1 MENLHDRRKVY
12 EKAELLESQIE
23 QSPFEMFKI
32 WLKAAE
38 KDTSV
43 VEANAMDVSTV
54 DEDGCPRTR
63 IVLLKEYS
71 EEGFVFFTNYN
82 SYKGAAIAH
91 NPKACLH
98 FFWSTLERQVTI
110 KAEMVKTSAQDS
122 DAYFHSRPRGSQ
134 IGAVV
139 SPQSSVIPDRSFLE
153 EKLTE
158 TEKLFENKEVDRP
171 AHWGGYIA
179 KPYEIEF
186 WQGRPNR
193 LHDRIVYTKTE
204 DGAWKIERLAP

>member
-38 KDTSV
+38 EDTSV

-71 EEGFVFFTNYN
+71 DKGFVFFTNYN
-82 SYKGAAIAH
+82 SYKGTAIAH

-110 KAEMVKTSAQDS
+110 KAEMVKTSAEDS
-122 DAYFHSRPRGSQ
+122 DTYFHSRPRGSQ

-158 TEKLFENKEVDRP
+158 TEKLFENKEVERP
-171 AHWGGYIA
+171 EHWGGYIA

-193 LHDRIVYTKTE
+193 LHDRIVYTKVE
-204 DGAWKIERLAP
+204 DGSWTTERLAP

>member
-38 KDTSV
+38 EDKSV

-54 DEDGCPRTR
+54 DADGCPRTR

-98 FFWSTLERQVTI
+98 FFGHLWSVR
-110 KAEMVKTSAQDS
+110 
-122 DAYFHSRPRGSQ
+122 
-134 IGAVV
+134 
-139 SPQSSVIPDRSFLE
+139 
-153 EKLTE
+153 
-158 TEKLFENKEVDRP
+158 
-171 AHWGGYIA
+171 
-179 KPYEIEF
+179 
-186 WQGRPNR
+186 
-193 LHDRIVYTKTE
+193 
-204 DGAWKIERLAP
+204 